1 VPPAAEGWDEANG
14 YLGIAIGV
22 LITVI
27 LLLITIILTILYKNL
42 QQGRHRTP
50 KVGQNNTEVHFY
62 RLLSFF
68 FSSIYN
74 RQKLLNTNVAE
85 TLHLRP
91 LCRGFI
97 GPLDSVK
104 NNFFRKIY

>member
-42 QQGRHRTP
+42 QQGRHGPP
-50 KVGQNNTEVHFY
+50 KMGQNNSEVQKY
-62 RLLSFF
+62 VQATQLIV

-74 RQKLLNTNVAE
+74 RRKLLNTNVAE
-85 TLHLRP
+85 TLHLRQQAS
-91 LCRGFI
+91 R
-97 GPLDSVK
+97 
-104 NNFFRKIY
+104 